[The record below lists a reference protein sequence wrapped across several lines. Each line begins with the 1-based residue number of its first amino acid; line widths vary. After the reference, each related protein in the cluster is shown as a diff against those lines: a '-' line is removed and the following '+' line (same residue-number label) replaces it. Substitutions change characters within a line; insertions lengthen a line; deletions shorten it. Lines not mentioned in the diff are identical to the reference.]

1 MERKIKG
8 FALML
13 LSLILMEGAS
23 ALGWRKV
30 FDFSFKWR
38 HLCILLGIIGFILVV
53 CSPVRSVC
61 PRSLSS

>member
-38 HLCILLGIIGFILVV
+38 HLCILLGIIGFILAVWDKKEKN
-53 CSPVRSVC
+53 
-61 PRSLSS
+61 